1 MKLTKED
8 KELIK
13 QAKDTAHEGFIDNR
27 KNAVG
32 SDLASVLKTKSGSIY
47 AGVNMDFLNSGGY
60 SICGEKSAILHM
72 LTKGQRD
79 IDTIVAVWISRDY
92 KKNKKWDVI
101 QPCGSCRHV
110 ISKFGNPWII
120 VSRSKKVRL
129 KELYPMPV

>member
-1 MKLTKED
+1 
-8 KELIK
+8 
-13 QAKDTAHEGFIDNR
+13 
-27 KNAVG
+27 
-32 SDLASVLKTKSGSIY
+32 
-47 AGVNMDFLNSGGY
+47 MDFLNSGGY
-60 SICGEKSAILHM
+60 SICGEKSAILHR